1 VYELFKDLLP
11 LIIGFGVPFVAWLLL
26 RNKATKLDSAAEFDG
41 RIGQGK
47 PVVLK
52 FFKNT

>member
-1 VYELFKDLLP
+1 MYELFRDLLP
-11 LIIGFGVPFVAWLLL
+11 WIIGFGVLFVAWLLL
-26 RNKATKLDSAAEFDG
+26 RNKATKLDSVAEFDG
-41 RIGQGK
+41 RIGQGN